1 MDASAKLPI
10 ENTVDV
16 ERGELRI
23 IGQQLFDGLFN
34 LGKPGSGILE
44 LQQLFDAEKLA
55 AFENGLAL
63 MVNKD
68 ITIR

>member
-1 MDASAKLPI
+1 MDACAKLPV
-10 ENTVDV
+10 EDAVDV
-16 ERGELRI
+16 ERSELRSV
-23 IGQQLFDGLFN
+23 GQQLVDGLFN
-34 LGKPGSGILE
+34 LGKPGSSILE

>member
-1 MDASAKLPI
+1 MDACAKLPV
-10 ENTVDV
+10 EDAVDV
-16 ERGELRI
+16 ERSELRSV
-23 IGQQLFDGLFN
+23 GQQLVDGLFN